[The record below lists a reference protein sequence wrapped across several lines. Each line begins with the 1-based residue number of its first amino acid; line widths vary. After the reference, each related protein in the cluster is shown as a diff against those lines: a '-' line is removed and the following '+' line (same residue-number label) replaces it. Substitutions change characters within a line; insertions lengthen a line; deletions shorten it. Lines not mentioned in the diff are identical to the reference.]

1 MCGICGKLELSGVR
15 PIDHSLLKRMT
26 DSLHHRGPDDDGFY
40 ISGPVGLGHRRLSII
55 DLSTGKQPITNEDS
69 TIWIVFNGEIYN
81 YLELRQELLSAGHT
95 LKTASDT
102 EVIVHLYEEHGPAL
116 LKKLRGMFAFAIWDE
131 NEKCLFLARDRVGI
145 KPLYYCQSGDALL
158 FGSEI
163 KAILADPGVQR
174 EIDLQIVD
182 RFLTYQYTPGPE
194 TLLRGIYKLQPG
206 HFLLAKGGSFSIQ
219 EYWDLPFNSRAD
231 NHRDYA
237 GELTELLRD
246 TVKGHLL
253 SDVPLGIL
261 LSGGVDS
268 TAMLGFASELRS
280 EKIQTFTIGFDAP
293 NVVDERPY
301 ARLAA
306 EHFGAEHREITITS
320 KDFETFLPRYVWHM
334 EEPVCEPPA
343 VALYYVSKLARE
355 HVKVLLSGEGG
366 DEAFGGYPEY
376 RRFPQLEKIKSALGP
391 LNGLAGAVA
400 AWVGDHS
407 GSSAFQKYAP
417 LMSLTPEEYYL
428 GRTAL
433 PIKRTQDQ
441 FLSLYA
447 KEFLSE
453 IDHKKSFVSARN
465 YFSKVHSQPL
475 INQMLYVDTKTWL
488 PDDLLIKADKITMAN
503 SVELRVPLLDHRILE
518 FAASLPVS
526 QKVRDGSG
534 KFLLRQVLAGRVPE
548 AILTR
553 KKVGFPVPYADWMRH
568 DLKELVN
575 DTLLSKRATER
586 GYFNRSSI
594 ERLLSGN
601 GNGSYAPKLL
611 FSLTVFELW
620 NQCFL
625 DQAPV
630 VLPV

>member
-1 MCGICGKLELSGVR
+1 
-15 PIDHSLLKRMT
+15 
-26 DSLHHRGPDDDGFY
+26 
-40 ISGPVGLGHRRLSII
+40 
-55 DLSTGKQPITNEDS
+55 
-69 TIWIVFNGEIYN
+69 
-81 YLELRQELLSAGHT
+81 
-95 LKTASDT
+95 
-102 EVIVHLYEEHGPAL
+102 
-116 LKKLRGMFAFAIWDE
+116 
-131 NEKCLFLARDRVGI
+131 
-145 KPLYYCQSGDALL
+145 
-158 FGSEI
+158 
-163 KAILADPGVQR
+163 
-174 EIDLQIVD
+174 
-182 RFLTYQYTPGPE
+182 
-194 TLLRGIYKLQPG
+194 
-206 HFLLAKGGSFSIQ
+206 
-219 EYWDLPFNSRAD
+219 
-231 NHRDYA
+231 
-237 GELTELLRD
+237 
-246 TVKGHLL
+246 
-253 SDVPLGIL
+253 
-261 LSGGVDS
+261 
-268 TAMLGFASELRS
+268 
-280 EKIQTFTIGFDAP
+280 
-293 NVVDERPY
+293 
-301 ARLAA
+301 
-306 EHFGAEHREITITS
+306 
-320 KDFETFLPRYVWHM
+320 
-334 EEPVCEPPA
+334 
-343 VALYYVSKLARE
+343 
-355 HVKVLLSGEGG
+355 
-366 DEAFGGYPEY
+366 
-376 RRFPQLEKIKSALGP
+376 
-391 LNGLAGAVA
+391 
-400 AWVGDHS
+400 
-407 GSSAFQKYAP
+407 
-417 LMSLTPEEYYL
+417 MSLTPEEYYL

-586 GYFNRSSI
+586 GYFNRSGI
-594 ERLLSGN
+594 ERLLSGS

-625 DQAPV
+625 DQASV
-630 VLPV
+630 ALPV

>member
-1 MCGICGKLELSGVR
+1 
-15 PIDHSLLKRMT
+15 
-26 DSLHHRGPDDDGFY
+26 
-40 ISGPVGLGHRRLSII
+40 
-55 DLSTGKQPITNEDS
+55 
-69 TIWIVFNGEIYN
+69 
-81 YLELRQELLSAGHT
+81 
-95 LKTASDT
+95 
-102 EVIVHLYEEHGPAL
+102 
-116 LKKLRGMFAFAIWDE
+116 
-131 NEKCLFLARDRVGI
+131 
-145 KPLYYCQSGDALL
+145 
-158 FGSEI
+158 
-163 KAILADPGVQR
+163 
-174 EIDLQIVD
+174 
-182 RFLTYQYTPGPE
+182 
-194 TLLRGIYKLQPG
+194 
-206 HFLLAKGGSFSIQ
+206 
-219 EYWDLPFNSRAD
+219 
-231 NHRDYA
+231 
-237 GELTELLRD
+237 
-246 TVKGHLL
+246 
-253 SDVPLGIL
+253 
-261 LSGGVDS
+261 
-268 TAMLGFASELRS
+268 
-280 EKIQTFTIGFDAP
+280 
-293 NVVDERPY
+293 
-301 ARLAA
+301 
-306 EHFGAEHREITITS
+306 
-320 KDFETFLPRYVWHM
+320 M

-376 RRFPQLEKIKSALGP
+376 RRFPQLERIKSALGP
-391 LNGLAGAVA
+391 LNGLAGVVA

-630 VLPV
+630 ALPV